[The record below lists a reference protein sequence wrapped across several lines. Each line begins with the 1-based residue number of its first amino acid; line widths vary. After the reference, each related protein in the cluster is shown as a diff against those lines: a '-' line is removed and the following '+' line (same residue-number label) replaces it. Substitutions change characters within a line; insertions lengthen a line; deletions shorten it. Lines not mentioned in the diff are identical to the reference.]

1 MLTPPHGGTL
11 VSLVLYKSTAA
22 ICVAESLR
30 GPFHTSLL
38 QQSEPAQLLVLV
50 TLTGVG
56 WGWGGIEHSGTIMEE
71 TEVAWMY
78 RKCVHPPDIC
88 TSPDNWR

>member
-56 WGWGGIEHSGTIMEE
+56 VGWHRTFWNYHGRNRGGLDVQKVCASSR
-71 TEVAWMY
+71 Y
-78 RKCVHPPDIC
+78 LYFSR
-88 TSPDNWR
+88 